1 MIKRKNTIIAALILG
16 ASLTMT
22 GCSEADKVNYNMSKQ
37 ADYFECER
45 KITVYN
51 ARTDKIIMEAEGYMS
66 ISNDSE
72 NELVCTVKTGAD
84 EYRNGQ
90 YQFIFGGM
98 NDEKKHNNI
107 SQRV

>member
-1 MIKRKNTIIAALILG
+1 MEAKSDKEKNTILAALILG
-16 ASLTMT
+16 VSLTMT

-72 NELVCTVKTGAD
+72 MSWCVQLRQV
-84 EYRNGQ
+84 Q
-90 YQFIFGGM
+90 M
-98 NDEKKHNNI
+98 NTERITYI
-107 SQRV
+107 SMITQCMLLRI